1 MPNSWILASSAALL
15 LTFTALQDQAPGLSP
30 HVAIDFD
37 RDVLPILGPKC
48 LGCHSG
54 PYPKA
59 RLDLLS
65 RKSALKGGSSGESAL
80 VPGDPD
86 ASRLI
91 AVVDGSDAELRMPPR
106 GDLLLKS
113 EVETLRAWIRADAPW
128 SAAAEALS
136 GKPWHWAY
144 RPPVA
149 LPPPPVEDAAWRA
162 NPIDPFVLATIEREG
177 LSHAPRA
184 SRTSLAR
191 RLSLTVTGLLPEPSA
206 VDAFIADQRPD
217 AISRYVDSLLASP
230 HYGERMA
237 RMWLDLAR
245 YADTNGY
252 EKDARRSMSP
262 WRDWVIDAF
271 NRNVAFD
278 RFTLEQ
284 LAGDLLPD
292 ANPKTRIATGFH
304 RNTMTNEEG
313 GVDPEEFRVEAVH
326 DRVNTTASVWLGSTL
341 GCAQCHDHKFDPFS
355 IDDYYAFFAF
365 FDDDVADTTILSSF
379 EQRASGAMVVV
390 PPAGQAKQ
398 FEQATLELAAARRV
412 LATSTPA
419 LEAAQAGWEAA
430 RRGPASIWTTLV
442 PRKCSADSGAILTA
456 AADGSIVASGT
467 ESDVDTY
474 RLEFACPGDGFSH
487 LRLEVPPPLDGE
499 KRGVGRS
506 PNGNFVLSEISA
518 EWLSPDEKA
527 KDTWSFIRARADF
540 EQRNGNEA
548 WLAAHTIDG
557 DPKTGWAIAGA
568 TDVAHELVLEPV
580 ETIGAQPGTILRLT
594 LDQRYGHTHTIAR
607 LRVSACAAQDAAL
620 CVPLPSEIATILEKD
635 AAQRSGKE
643 SEALAAHYR
652 SISSLLS
659 HAQVAQARAERE
671 LAGIEAPTT
680 LVMQANEVPR
690 TTRVHRKGNF
700 RDPGDEA
707 PAALPRVFGSLP
719 VDLPA
724 TRSGLARWLTSAQN
738 PLFARV
744 FVNHVWE
751 LDFGRGLVATADD
764 FGTQGDPPSHPELLD
779 WLATRFIE
787 SGYDVKALQRLIV
800 TSETFLQDSRFDER
814 SAERDPLNRWLAR
827 GPRFRLEAEA
837 LRDVALCAS
846 GLLVR
851 QIGGP
856 SVFPPQPEGVWTMI
870 YSNDRWM
877 NSTGPDRY
885 RRGLYTFARRTAPY
899 PSATVFD
906 APSREVTCPR
916 RSRTNTP
923 LQALTTL
930 NDPQFVEAAIAL
942 ARRMLTESD
951 GTEIGALARGF
962 ALCLCRTPHPEETRT
977 LLALYSSQLQAFRRD
992 EASCTALLANGP
1004 APVAGEPCASTAAWA
1019 MVANVLLNLDE
1030 MQEQE

>member
-1 MPNSWILASSAALL
+1 MPNPWILASSAALL
-15 LTFTALQDQAPGLSP
+15 LAFAAAQEPTPAPSP
-30 HVAIDFD
+30 RAAIDFD
-37 RDVLPILGPKC
+37 RDVLPVLGAKC

-54 PYPKA
+54 PHPKA

-65 RKSALKGGSSGESAL
+65 RTSALRGGSSGESAL
-80 VPGDPD
+80 VPGDPE

-106 GDLLLKS
+106 GELLSKS

-128 SAAAEALS
+128 SASAEALS

-144 RPPVA
+144 RAPIA
-149 LPPPPVEDAAWRA
+149 MSPPPVRDAAWRE
-162 NPIDPFVLATIEREG
+162 NPIDAFVLAAIEREG
-177 LSHAPRA
+177 LAHAPRA
-184 SRTSLAR
+184 SRRSLAR
-191 RLSLTVTGLLPEPSA
+191 RLSLSVTGLLPDPSA
-206 VDAFIADQRPD
+206 VDAFLVDQRPD
-217 AISRYVDSLLASP
+217 AIGRYVDDLLASP

-237 RMWLDLAR
+237 RMWLDLGR

-262 WRDWVIDAF
+262 WRDWVIEAF
-271 NRNVAFD
+271 NRNLPFD

-292 ANPKTRIATGFH
+292 TNLQTRIATGFH

-379 EQRASGAMVVV
+379 EQRASGAMLVV

-398 FEQATLELAAARRV
+398 YEQATLDLAEARRV

-419 LEAAQAGWEAA
+419 LEAAQARWEAG
-430 RRGPASIWTTLV
+430 RRGPESVWSTLM
-442 PRKCSADSGAILTA
+442 PLKCSADSGATLTTGS
-456 AADGSIVASGT
+456 DGSIAAGGT
-467 ESDVDTY
+467 ESDIDTY
-474 RLEFACPGDGFSH
+474 RLEFTFPKDGLSH
-487 LRLEVPPPLDGE
+487 LRLEVLPRSDGE
-499 KRGVGRS
+499 KRGLGRTPS
-506 PNGNFVLSEISA
+506 GNFVLSEISA
-518 EWLSPDEKA
+518 ERLTGDERSGE
-527 KDTWSFIRARADF
+527 TLVFHRAHADF

-557 DPKTGWAIAGA
+557 NPKTGWAIAGA
-568 TDVAHELVLEPV
+568 TDVAHELVLETA
-580 ETIGAQPGTILRLT
+580 ETLGTESGTSLRLT
-594 LDQRYGHTHTIAR
+594 LEQRYGHKHTLAR
-607 LRVSACAAQDAAL
+607 FRVSACSSRDAAL
-620 CVPLPSEIATILEKD
+620 CVPLPAAIATILGKD
-635 AAQRSGKE
+635 ASQRTSEE

-652 SISSLLS
+652 SISPLLAQEQS
-659 HAQVAQARAERE
+659 VQAHAEAE
-671 LAGIEAPTT
+671 LAAIGAPTT
-680 LVMQANEVPR
+680 LVMQANEAPR

-700 RDPGDEA
+700 LDPGDEA
-707 PAALPRVFGSLP
+707 PPALPRVFGALP
-719 VDLPA
+719 KDLPP
-724 TRSGLARWLTSAQN
+724 TRLGLARWLASAQN

-751 LDFGRGLVATADD
+751 LDFGRGLVATPDD

-779 WLATRFIE
+779 WLACRFIE

-814 SAERDPLNRWLAR
+814 SAEHDPANRWLAR

-906 APSREVTCPR
+906 APSREVSCPR

-942 ARRMLTESD
+942 ARRMVLESD
-951 GTEIGALARGF
+951 GTDVGALFRGF
-962 ALCLCRTPHPEETRT
+962 ALCLCRTPHPDETRT
-977 LLALYSSQLQAFRRD
+977 LLELYSSQLQAFSRD
-992 EASCTALLANGP
+992 EPSCTVFLANGP
-1004 APVAGEPCASTAAWA
+1004 AAAGDEDCASTAAWA